1 MFAMIRSLKL
11 EPKLLSSRNLLGL
24 PTGGDLLL
32 HNYNSKKMGPC
43 VTFSGIKVKIFDL
56 PTLVYICLHL
66 PSDLS
71 TLVYIRLVTCLHWST
86 FVYIC
91 LWLV

>member
-24 PTGGDLLL
+24 PAGGDLLL

-43 VTFSGIKVKIFDL
+43 ATFSGIKVKIFDL